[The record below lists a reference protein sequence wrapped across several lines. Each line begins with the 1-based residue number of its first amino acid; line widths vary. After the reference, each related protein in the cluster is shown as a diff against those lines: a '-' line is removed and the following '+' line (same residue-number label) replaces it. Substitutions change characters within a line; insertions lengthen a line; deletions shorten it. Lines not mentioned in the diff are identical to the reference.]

1 MTDQFALATR
11 IVKRDA
17 QRQIAYSV
25 VLEPRD
31 ADHPDSQGDYYDA
44 GEIELAAHGFLE
56 MVAKGDAAAD
66 LMHDDGAAVGY
77 AVESFIA
84 PVDFMWGAGDRIELV
99 TKGSW
104 VMGIHYPDSD
114 IWAGIV
120 AGEYDAVSV
129 AGRGVRMIEE
139 G

>member
-1 MTDQFALATR
+1 MTDQFAIPAR

-17 QRQIAYSV
+17 ARQLAYSV
-25 VLEPRD
+25 VLEPRGPD
-31 ADHPDSQGDYYDA
+31 NPDSQGDYYDA
-44 GEIELAAHGFLE
+44 ADIELAAHGFLE
-56 MVAKGDAAAD
+56 MVAKGDASAD
-66 LMHDDGAAVGY
+66 LMHDDGLGVGY
-77 AVESFIA
+77 PVESFIA

-99 TKGSW
+99 KSGSW
-104 VMGIHYPDSD
+104 VMGIHYPDPD

-129 AGRGVRMIEE
+129 AGHGVRMIEE

>member
-1 MTDQFALATR
+1 MTTQFAVPAR
-11 IVKRDA
+11 IVKRDP

-31 ADHPDSQGDYYDA
+31 KSTADAQGDYYDA
-44 GEIELAAHGFLE
+44 DEIELAAHGFLE

-66 LMHDDGAAVGY
+66 LMHDDGPAVGY
-77 AVESFIA
+77 PVESFIA

-104 VMGIHYPDSD
+104 VMGIHYPDPD

-129 AGRGVRMIEE
+129 AGRGVRLIEE